1 MRAITKGQ
9 EPQSLTQHRL
19 TQHASYDN
27 YAQKDDLRA
36 SLTTE
41 QRGLCCYCMGRIRIA
56 TASMKIEHWKCQSG
70 NQALELAYSNLLGA
84 CTGGEGRPGREQ
96 HCDTCK
102 ADRDLRWNPATPQ
115 HVIETRVVFDLDGTI
130 RSPDNGFNDELNSV
144 LNLNM
149 AWLKQNRKK
158 ALDGLLSWYR
168 AAATKPSRNRLEQ
181 EYARVAGAGT
191 NAELEP
197 YSPVAAAWLKRKLEA

>member
-19 TQHASYDN
+19 TQHASYEN

-36 SLTTE
+36 SLTAE

-56 TASMKIEHWKCQSG
+56 PESMKIEHWKCQSG

-84 CTGGEGRPGREQ
+84 CIGGEGRPGREQ
-96 HCDTCK
+96 HCDTFK
-102 ADRDLRWNPATPQ
+102 ADRDLRWNPATPL
-115 HVIETRVVFDLDGTI
+115 HAIETRVVFDLDGTI
-130 RSPDNGFNDELNSV
+130 RSPNNGFNDELNSV

-168 AAATKPSRNRLEQ
+168 AAATRPSRNRLEK
-181 EYARVAGAGT
+181 EYSRLVGAGT
-191 NAELEP
+191 IADLDP
-197 YSPVAAAWLKRKLEA
+197 YSPVAAAWIKRKLEA

>member
-1 MRAITKGQ
+1 MRVITKGL

-19 TQHASYDN
+19 TPHASYEN
-27 YAQKDDLRA
+27 YAEKDDLRA
-36 SLTTE
+36 SLTAE
-41 QRGLCCYCMGRIRIA
+41 QRGLCCYCMGRIRSA
-56 TASMKIEHWKCQSG
+56 RASMKIEHWRCQARS
-70 NQALELAYSNLLGA
+70 QSLELAYSNLLGT

-102 ADRDLRWNPATPQ
+102 ADRDLRWNPADPQ

-149 AWLKQNRKK
+149 ALLRQNRKK

-168 AAATKPSRNRLEQ
+168 AAAAKPSRRRLEQ
-181 EYARVAGAGT
+181 EYARLVGAGT
-191 NAELEP
+191 SAELEP
-197 YSPVAAAWLKRKLEA
+197 FSPVAAAWIKRKLEA